1 MKKLFGFIK
10 TNIGWILVG
19 LLIAIIFGTIV
30 LPLLI
35 AMTRAFWSVA
45 LGETVIL

>member
-19 LLIAIIFGTIV
+19 LLIAIVFGTIV
-30 LPLLI
+30 LPLLV
-35 AMTRAFWSVA
+35 AMARTFWSIA
-45 LGETVIL
+45 LSEAVIL